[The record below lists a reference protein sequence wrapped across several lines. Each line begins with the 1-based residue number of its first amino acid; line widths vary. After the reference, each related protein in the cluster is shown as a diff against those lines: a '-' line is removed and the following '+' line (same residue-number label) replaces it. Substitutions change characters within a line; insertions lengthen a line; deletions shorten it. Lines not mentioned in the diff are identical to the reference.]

1 MFLPFVPLKVRFVP
15 HPVDTGNSIGYYLP
29 EKLREI
35 RKKRRVNNEMRK
47 FAAVLFA
54 IVLLCAAVPN
64 VAFAQDNFSFDT
76 AKR

>member
-35 RKKRRVNNEMRK
+35 RKKRRVNNENEK
-47 FAAVLFA
+47 
-54 IVLLCAAVPN
+54 ICGCASRN
-64 VAFAQDNFSFDT
+64 RVALRRAD
-76 AKR
+76 KRACRR

>member
-1 MFLPFVPLKVRFVP
+1 MK
-15 HPVDTGNSIGYYLP
+15 
-29 EKLREI
+29 
-35 RKKRRVNNEMRK
+35 MRK
-47 FAAVLFA
+47 FAAVLLA